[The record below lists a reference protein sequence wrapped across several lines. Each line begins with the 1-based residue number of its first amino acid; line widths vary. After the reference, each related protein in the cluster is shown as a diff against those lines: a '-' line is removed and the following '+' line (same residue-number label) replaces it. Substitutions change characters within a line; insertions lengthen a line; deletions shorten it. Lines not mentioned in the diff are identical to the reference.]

1 MISMIFSIWRNL
13 PNIPMIFAVWR
24 HRVPVPP
31 QRRSD
36 HRLQAVVEIWIKIPG
51 VFFQETNKRPTHT
64 QIDLK
69 SLGILK
75 LPLVSILR
83 KKISHGIILLVRFT

>member
-1 MISMIFSIWRNL
+1 
-13 PNIPMIFAVWR
+13 MIFAVWR

-36 HRLQAVVEIWIKIPG
+36 HRLQAVVEIWTSKIL
-51 VFFQETNKRPTHT
+51 VFLFQETNKRPTHT

-69 SLGILK
+69 IGDPQVAIGFNTK
-75 LPLVSILR
+75 NC
-83 KKISHGIILLVRFT
+83 